1 MYRKLILSIFSGHG
15 GSDLPKVYSIE
26 LFANDVLE
34 YLNSKQIDQID
45 IFGYSMGG
53 YVALYLA
60 KHNLHRIGRIF
71 TLATKLE
78 WTEEIA
84 LKETKML
91 NPEKIQEKIPQ
102 FADIIIKRHNPQ
114 DWRLV
119 LYKTAEM
126 MIEME
131 KNNPLKLEDF
141 TNINHFVRISIGD
154 NDNMVSLNETLDV
167 FNKLTNSSLLVI
179 PNTQHPIEKVD
190 NDRLIYEIKNWF
202 V

>member
-34 YLNSKQIDQID
+34 YLDSKQIDQID

-60 KHNLHRIGRIF
+60 KHHLHRIGTIF

-91 NPEKIQEKIPQ
+91 NPEKIQEKIPH

-154 NDNMVSLNETLDV
+154 NDNMVSLNKTLDV

-179 PNTQHPIEKVD
+179 PNTQHSIEKVD

>member
-1 MYRKLILSIFSGHG
+1 M
-15 GSDLPKVYSIE
+15 PKVFSIE

-154 NDNMVSLNETLDV
+154 NDNMVSLNKTLDV
-167 FNKLTNSSLLVI
+167 FNRLTNSSLLVI
-179 PNTQHPIEKVD
+179 PHTQHSIEKVD